1 METVYN
7 IAGRG
12 LKRMAI
18 GQIVALVSIVVL
30 LIPVFGITG
39 LIAMAVG
46 GIMSIVGLW
55 GAREA
60 HEGYK
65 RAFVMLIAGGVLSIL
80 GTMAGDGGVGT
91 LFDVLD
97 SVAGMLQTYF
107 VCTATSGLLR
117 EIGEEQEAS
126 RGDLVWKLNAL
137 CYIIA
142 IVIAIVSVVSAGVGG
157 ALNVVRTIVS
167 LVANVIYIIFL
178 YKSQQIMLA

>member
-12 LKRMAI
+12 LKRMAV

-46 GIMSIVGLW
+46 GIMAIVGLW

-65 RAFVMLIAGGVLSIL
+65 RAFVMLVAGGVLSIL
-80 GTMAGDGGVGT
+80 GTIAGDGGVGT

-107 VCTATSGLLR
+107 VCTATSALLR
-117 EIGEEQEAS
+117 ELGYEDEARS
-126 RGDLVWKLNAL
+126 GDMVWKANAG
-137 CYIIA
+137 CYAVLIA
-142 IVIAIVSVVSAGVGG
+142 VSVLALFAQTLALVLTIITGLVGVVIGIIY
-157 ALNVVRTIVS
+157 VV
-167 LVANVIYIIFL
+167 FL
-178 YKSQQIMLA
+178 YKSQDLLLG